1 MNKDEIRE
9 YLSDILTVFGIRV
22 EAKRDE
28 RTILGD
34 DALKEIESLISENYI
49 PKERVLTDSYV
60 SDIIYVATQY
70 LDIPDKD
77 LAILNAN
84 IEKALLEAGS
94 IKKVGIEEIK
104 DTIVN
109 NKITPELVEKHF
121 PKGQCNERGNAI
133 VLHAEMLIELARV
146 TADYLKEKE

>member
-133 VLHAEMLIELARV
+133 VLHAEMLIELARI